1 MKKLLLA
8 FALALVA
15 TVYSFAQSREGTM
28 YVMPKVGVNLSSMTD
43 VKYSHMRAGAAFGIE
58 AGYELTD
65 NFAVSGALV
74 YSLQGVLFNKEYD
87 GGGIK
92 NDYLNIPVMANYYV
106 LPGLALKAGIQPGI
120 LINSRVSNP
129 EFLGGG
135 DINDEELHNKFDFS
149 IPVGVSYEYNN
160 FVLDARYNIG
170 LTKCFKSE
178 WEIGDNKNAVIQ
190 ITLGYKIGL

>member
-1 MKKLLLA
+1 MKKILLA
-8 FALALVA
+8 FLLAFVA
-15 TVYSFAQSREGTM
+15 TVSSLAQSREGTM
-28 YVMPKVGVNLSSMTD
+28 YVMPKIGVNLSTMTEAE
-43 VKYSHMRAGAAFGIE
+43 YSHMRTGAAFGIE
-58 AGYELTD
+58 AGYELTE

-74 YSLQGVLFNKEYD
+74 YSLQGVLFNKEVG

-106 LPGLALKAGIQPGI
+106 LPGLALKAGVQPGV
-120 LINSRVSNP
+120 LINSRVANS

-149 IPVGVSYEYNN
+149 IPAGVSYEYNN

-178 WEIGDNKNAVIQ
+178 WEIGDNKNSVIQ
-190 ITLGYKIGL
+190 ITLGYKLGL